1 MLSRDKLITNA
12 NNSINSANVKELFGT
27 PLLNVVYISTYASVY
42 GFAGTKKYMG
52 AAVTNSLLHR
62 FR

>member
-12 NNSINSANVKELFGT
+12 NNSINRANVKELFGT

-42 GFAGTKKYMG
+42 GFAVTKK
-52 AAVTNSLLHR
+52 
-62 FR
+62 